1 MQVRETLSKE
11 ENDNVEVYTVIACF
25 LIQEGADMTSLGF
38 MGLTSFQTLAIGET
52 VNPTVINTIRMFA
65 DKHAG

>member
-1 MQVRETLSKE
+1 MRETLSKE
-11 ENDNVEVYTVIACF
+11 KNDDVAVYTVIACF

-38 MGLTSFQTLAIGET
+38 MGLTSSQTLAIGET
-52 VNPTVINTIRMFA
+52 ISPTVIKTIRMFA